1 MWAGDKLVF
10 MSTGKKHE
18 VLEVGIFHPEETST
32 GQLYEGQVG
41 YVVCNLKD
49 FEEGEPNL
57 RVPLGQNDIDSDN
70 GLTDIVPTMCLI
82 RYKLA
87 HVGDTVTHPNTK
99 IEPLPGFKPL
109 QSMVFAGV
117 FPLDATDFQKL
128 EEAIGRVRPIRVTSR
143 SVEMILT
150 CAFCYV

>member
-1 MWAGDKLVF
+1 MFAGDKLVF

-57 RVPLGQNDIDSDN
+57 RDRSISIQVMAL
-70 GLTDIVPTMCLI
+70 LI
-82 RYKLA
+82 S
-87 HVGDTVTHPNTK
+87 
-99 IEPLPGFKPL
+99 F
-109 QSMVFAGV
+109 
-117 FPLDATDFQKL
+117 
-128 EEAIGRVRPIRVTSR
+128 RPCV
-143 SVEMILT
+143 
-150 CAFCYV
+150 